1 MNESSLGHSI
11 KIYLYLQIYM
21 LFDIQKQCYVV
32 NFNKIN
38 AGDGFLII
46 SQYYYNNEINYAFRT
61 MNN

>member
-1 MNESSLGHSI
+1 
-11 KIYLYLQIYM
+11 M

-46 SQYYYNNEINYAFRT
+46 SRYYYNNEINYAFRT